1 MKWNFIFLI
10 LLLTAF
16 KGFAQPAG
24 KNKSALR
31 TGAELTEKYLS
42 YFKNKKIGIIANQ
55 SSRIGNRSTVDSL
68 VSLGV
73 RIVKIFG
80 PEHGFRGKASAGTP
94 VNDDIDPVTGIP
106 VISLYGKNNKPT
118 PGQMKDIDLMIFD
131 LQDVG
136 CRFFTT
142 NQTLHRVMEAC
153 AENKVELMIFDRP
166 NPNGYFVDGPIL
178 EDSLRSGIGAHRIP
192 ITHGLTMGEFAL
204 MLNGE
209 GWLKNKVQCK
219 LNIIKVSEY
228 THDTPYELPI
238 HPSPNLNTAQ
248 SILLYPSTCL
258 FEGTYLNHGR
268 GTYFPFTVLGAP
280 ALKGKYDFSFK
291 PVGIPGMAE
300 TPLYQDQECYGLDL
314 RNYDT
319 EKLRKSGK
327 INLKWIM
334 ELYAAYPDKEKFF
347 DSRLSNQMGNI
358 DRLAGTANFRKQI
371 IAGVS
376 EEEIRKSW
384 EPGLSGYKQMRKK
397 YLIYP

>member
-1 MKWNFIFLI
+1 MKRSLLFSLVLVIIFEVL
-10 LLLTAF
+10 
-16 KGFAQPAG
+16 AQPSRNVNP
-24 KNKSALR
+24 KLQ
-31 TGAELTEKYLS
+31 TGAEQTGKYIPYL
-42 YFKNKKIGIIANQ
+42 KGKKVGIMANQ

-68 VSLGV
+68 VSLGI

-80 PEHGFRGKASAGTP
+80 PEHGFRGKASAGTA
-94 VNDDIDPVTGIP
+94 VNDDIDPLTGIP
-106 VISLYGKNNKPT
+106 VISLYGKTNKPT
-118 PGQMKDIDLMIFD
+118 PAQMKGLDVLIFD

-142 NQTLHRVMEAC
+142 NQALHRIMEAC

-178 EDSLRSGIGAHRIP
+178 EDSFKSGIGMHPIP

-204 MLNGE
+204 MINGQ
-209 GWLKNKVQCK
+209 GWMKNKAKCK
-219 LNIIKVSEY
+219 LNIIKVSDY

-238 HPSPNLNTAQ
+238 FPSPNLNTAQ
-248 SILLYPSTCL
+248 SISLYPSTCL

-280 ALKGKYDFSFK
+280 ALKGKYQFSYT
-291 PVGIPGMAE
+291 PAGIPGMAE
-300 TPLYQDQECYGLDL
+300 TPLHQDKECYGLDL
-314 RNYDT
+314 RNYDL
-319 EKLRKSGK
+319 EKLRKSK
-327 INLKWIM
+327 KVNIKWMM

-347 DSRLSNQMGNI
+347 DSRQSKEMGVI
-358 DRLAGTANFRKQI
+358 ERLVGTSLFRKQI
-371 IAGVS
+371 IEGAS

-384 EPGLSGYKQMRKK
+384 EPGLSNYKKMRKK